1 MRLLDNIIDT
11 PRFSLPQQAGNA
23 HGTRRMIGQ
32 NVYLF
37 CQLECLATIFRGAAD
52 FDSLN
57 RTMQLGTDQFVTFAQ
72 TAGDPRQ

>member
-1 MRLLDNIIDT
+1 
-11 PRFSLPQQAGNA
+11 
-23 HGTRRMIGQ
+23 MIGQ

-37 CQLECLATIFRGAAD
+37 CPSECPATIIRGAAD

-72 TAGDPRQ
+72 TVGDPRQ